1 VLNTLMNIFNNTA
14 MPDRLSSS
22 TLTALVRVLLLRLVD
37 DNLARLPEG
46 EALLKV
52 RSSASA
58 AF

>member
-52 RSSASA
+52 LSSASA